1 MTEFLI
7 NIGYLI
13 AAVLFILGLK
23 GLTHPRTAVRG
34 NLLGAC
40 GMFLAIL
47 ITLTNRNIVSF
58 EVILAGV
65 IVGAAI
71 GAVLAIKIKMT
82 AMPELVALFNGFGGA
97 ASALVAG
104 AALIESTLP
113 HQDPF
118 VQMTIAT
125 AASGLI
131 GSVTF
136 WGSLVAFG
144 KLQGLIHENAILF
157 TGQRALNAALGI
169 FALGLSVALVL
180 NPSNIFLYLALS
192 TSMMGIPAIGQEGS
206 VRARGFTTSLA
217 PITRATSTWSMEGLI
232 SSILFSDS

>member
-40 GMFLAIL
+40 GMFLAVL
-47 ITLTNRNIVSF
+47 ITLTNQNIVSF

-71 GAVLAIKIKMT
+71 GAALAIKIKMT

-169 FALGLSVALVL
+169 FALGLSVVDPSPHCGEGQPPWSLRDVL
-180 NPSNIFLYLALS
+180 GCPHYLNQ
-192 TSMMGIPAIGQEGS
+192 PEY
-206 VRARGFTTSLA
+206 REFRGHSGGCDCGGGNWG
-217 PITRATSTWSMEGLI
+217 RSGHKN
-232 SSILFSDS
+232 